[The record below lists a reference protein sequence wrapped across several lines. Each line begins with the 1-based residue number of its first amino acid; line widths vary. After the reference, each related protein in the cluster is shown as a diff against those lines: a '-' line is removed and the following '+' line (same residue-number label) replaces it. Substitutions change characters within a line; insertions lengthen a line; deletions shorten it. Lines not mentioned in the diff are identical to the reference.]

1 MLEFPYQFIK
11 ETDMGVT
18 LAILIFGMFMVVGL
32 IFFIINLY
40 NSLLVVKENVNKAWA
55 NIDVILKQRY
65 DEIPQLIKICE
76 QYVQFEQGM
85 IQKIMNARE
94 RMIQGR
100 TVKEKADGSAAVTAA
115 LGGVLAIGESNPEL
129 KANANF
135 MQIQGRL
142 SALEESLA
150 DRRELYNDAVNILNT
165 RIQQIP
171 DVLFA
176 GMLGIERRQMFEA
189 SAAEKGLPDLN
200 MKFKR

>member
-1 MLEFPYQFIK
+1 
-11 ETDMGVT
+11 MGVT

-85 IQKIMNARE
+85 VQKIMNARE
-94 RMIQGR
+94 KMIQGR
-100 TVKEKADGSAAVTAA
+100 SVKEKAEGSAAVTAA
-115 LGGVLAIGESNPEL
+115 LGGMVAIGESNPEL
-129 KANANF
+129 KSNANF
-135 MQIQGRL
+135 MQIQNRL

-150 DRRELYNDAVNILNT
+150 DRRELYNDSVNILNT

-176 GMLGIERRQMFEA
+176 GMLGMERRQMFEA

-200 MKFKR
+200 IKFKR

>member
-1 MLEFPYQFIK
+1 
-11 ETDMGVT
+11 MGVSVM
-18 LAILIFGMFMVVGL
+18 LLIFGMFMVVGL

-85 IQKIMNARE
+85 VQKIMNARE
-94 RMIQGR
+94 KMIQGR
-100 TVKEKADGSAAVTAA
+100 SVKEKAEGSAAVTAA
-115 LGGVLAIGESNPEL
+115 LGGMVAIGESNPEL

-135 MQIQGRL
+135 MQIQTRL
-142 SALEESLA
+142 SQLEESLA
-150 DRRELYNDAVNILNT
+150 DRRELYNDSVNILNT

-176 GMLGIERRQMFEA
+176 GMLGMERRQMFEA

-200 MKFKR
+200 IKFKR

>member
-1 MLEFPYQFIK
+1 
-11 ETDMGVT
+11 MGVT
-18 LAILIFGMFMVVGL
+18 LAILIFGMFMVVGM

-85 IQKIMNARE
+85 VQKIMNARE
-94 RMIQGR
+94 KMIQGR

-115 LGGVLAIGESNPEL
+115 LGGMVAIGESNPEL
-129 KANANF
+129 KSNTNF
-135 MQIQGRL
+135 MQIQTRL
-142 SALEESLA
+142 SQLEESLA
-150 DRRELYNDAVNILNT
+150 DRRELYNDSVNILNT

-176 GMLGIERRQMFEA
+176 GMLGMERRQMFEA

-200 MKFKR
+200 IKFKR